1 MIGMFG
7 RRDSKYVTFNKEI
20 VDIIYKYKMT
30 PLGIIL
36 DFNNEVKDEFN
47 NIKPL
52 LDLCD
57 GFILQ
62 GGDDYHDIDIM
73 ITKYLYDINIPT
85 FGICLG
91 MQQMAVAFNGIM
103 NDIDNHQSLDKYVHA
118 VKIVESSKLYDILDK
133 KEIMVNSRHKSYILK
148 TALNISSKSNVIESI
163 EDKTKL
169 FFIGVQWHPES
180 IYDEN
185 SEKLFNYFFN
195 VVKKQ

>member
-7 RRDSKYVTFNKEI
+7 RINGKYITFNREI

-36 DFNNEVKDEFN
+36 DFNNDVKDEFN
-47 NIKPL
+47 KIKPL

-62 GGDDYHDIDIM
+62 GGDDYYDIDIM
-73 ITKYLYDINIPT
+73 ITKYLYDINVPT
-85 FGICLG
+85 LGICLG
-91 MQQMAVAFNGIM
+91 MQQMAMAFNGIM
-103 NDIDNHQSLDKYVHA
+103 NNIDNHQSLDKYVHS

-133 KEIMVNSRHKSYILK
+133 KEIMVNSRHKSYISK

-169 FFIGVQWHPES
+169 FFIGIQWHPES
-180 IYDEN
+180 IFDEN

-195 VVKKQ
+195 VVKKH